1 MWTEFNGVKF
11 NTVKLLLFSSGVKMR
26 LQKDQ
31 IVKTALEHLDRSGLE
46 GMTLRRFAKELGVQ
60 APAIYWH
67 IANKET
73 LLDEMANVI
82 LNQRF
87 DAIDFADDQRDW
99 AEWLRLM
106 ANDLRASMLAHRD
119 GARVVAGAHL
129 HVATTLLK
137 IINLNI
143 RVLHNAGFT
152 YVEASRISTTVVTFT
167 FGFTIEEQAPPPNVD
182 FSELI
187 SVDDP
192 TVADF
197 LQALAEGGVQEF
209 LPGDERFNACLS
221 FIISGVRA
229 ELKPSG

>member
-1 MWTEFNGVKF
+1 
-11 NTVKLLLFSSGVKMR
+11 MR

-31 IVKTALEHLDRSGLE
+31 IIKTALDLLDRDGLE
-46 GMTLRRFAKELGVQ
+46 GVTLRRLAKELGVQ

-73 LLDEMANVI
+73 LLDEIANVI

-87 DAIDFADDQRDW
+87 DAIDFADDQRNW
-99 AEWLRLM
+99 ADWLRTM
-106 ANDLRASMLAHRD
+106 ANELRTAMLAHRE

-129 HVATTLLK
+129 NVATTLLK

-152 YVEASRISTTVVTFT
+152 FVEASRISTTVVTFT
-167 FGFTIEEQAPPPNVD
+167 FGFTIEEQAPPPNAD
-182 FSELI
+182 FSELVSSDNPAI
-187 SVDDP
+187 
-192 TVADF
+192 ADF
-197 LQALAEGGVQEF
+197 LQALVEGGVQEY